1 MMNFLNEFE
10 GIIVEPE
17 KRFIVKRS
25 MNKGYKLFIVDKF
38 RFVKPHYSNIS
49 DEEVDKIKKELRHIE
64 W

>member
-10 GIIVEPE
+10 GIVVEPE

-25 MNKGYKLFIVDKF
+25 IRKGYRLFIVDKL
-38 RFVKPHYSNIS
+38 RLVKPHYSNIS
-49 DEEVDKIKKELRHIE
+49 DEEVNKIKKELRKIE